1 MLGYVPLGIP
11 CGILCISAGMDLWM
25 IAVMSV
31 FFYSGAGQYM
41 IPNMWLAANPASAI
55 IASVNLVSSRQMLY
69 DTSLAHFCKDAGS
82 WLTFLFG
89 ATVTDES
96 FGVNLGRFST
106 NPTWSVR
113 DALLVNL
120 FSQAS
125 WTLANMLGA
134 LIGTALSI
142 PTAMASFAMTALF
155 ICLLCMQKLTRANV
169 VAAIMAAAGVIIC
182 KVAGLTGP
190 AILMGAVCGVAFGTI
205 FDKRGEDADAT
216 GEQNS

>member
-1 MLGYVPLGIP
+1 MDDRRHERLLLLGRRAVHDSQYV
-11 CGILCISAGMDLWM
+11 A
-25 IAVMSV
+25 
-31 FFYSGAGQYM
+31 Y
-41 IPNMWLAANPASAI
+41 ANPASAI

-69 DTSLAHFCKDAGS
+69 GTSLAHFCKDAGS

-182 KVAGLTGP
+182 KVTGLTGP
-190 AILMGAVCGVAFGTI
+190 AITAYGCGLRRCFW
-205 FDKRGEDADAT
+205 
-216 GEQNS
+216 NHL